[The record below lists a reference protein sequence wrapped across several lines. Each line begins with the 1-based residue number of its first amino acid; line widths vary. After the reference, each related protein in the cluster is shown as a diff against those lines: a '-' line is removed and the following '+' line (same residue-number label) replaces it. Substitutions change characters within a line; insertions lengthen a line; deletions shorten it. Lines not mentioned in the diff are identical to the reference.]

1 MYLRRSEKSEY
12 NIVSFN
18 EAKSIHFKGLS
29 FILKLSF
36 FCECVA
42 KCYFFYDMMMMVEG
56 SGFGLFVLKF
66 LN

>member
-1 MYLRRSEKSEY
+1 MYLRQGEKSEY
-12 NIVSFN
+12 NVVSFN
-18 EAKSIHFKGLS
+18 EAKSIHFKGLD

-42 KCYFFYDMMMMVEG
+42 KCYFSYDMMMMAEG
-56 SGFGLFVLKF
+56 SGFGLFVLKL